1 MRTLLYKNWKIQI
14 EYNQKDNKSV
24 FLFIKNEE
32 LNITFSLERKCYK
45 VISNCSTKVK
55 SKLFGYKEKVTQDI
69 NYLELET
76 MNDLLEEAKQIVD
89 GFELI
94 RKKTMDDKICKEMI
108 KYENY

>member
-1 MRTLLYKNWKIQI
+1 MRTLLYKNWEIQI
-14 EYNQKDNKSV
+14 EHNPKDNKSV

-32 LNITFSLERKCYK
+32 LNITFSLKRKCYK
-45 VISNCSTKVK
+45 VISSCSTKVK
-55 SKLFGYKEKVTQDI
+55 SKLFGYKEELTQDI

-94 RKKTMDDKICKEMI
+94 QRKTMSNKIGEKI
-108 KYENY
+108 KWKIE

>member
-1 MRTLLYKNWKIQI
+1 MKTLLYKNWKIQI
-14 EYNQKDNKSV
+14 EYNTKDNKSV

-45 VISNCSTKVK
+45 VISNYSTRIK
-55 SKLFGYKEKVTQDI
+55 SKLFGCKEKLTQDI

-94 RKKTMDDKICKEMI
+94 QRKAMGDKIREL
-108 KYENY
+108 